1 MKNLKGLRTIF
12 FLGLV
17 FLLASCGGENYP
29 QTAPIILGP
38 HQVLVG
44 PGDTVYRI
52 AYQHGVST
60 RALIEANRLASPYFL
75 NQGQILVLPDPSG
88 DPEPVKG
95 NENVEAA
102 SVKDSG
108 EEDMDSLKPLPLT
121 AIPHESEPGDHPREG
136 LKNLGER
143 PALRQENVL
152 PQMDEKSDKPSNP
165 NAGLGEEKASKIA
178 APKEASVAPPSG
190 DGKFPWP
197 VEGSVIG
204 KFGRGAGKGGQ
215 DGIRIAASEGTSVK
229 AIQAGKVI
237 YVGDEIRNLGNLVLV
252 QHKGGWISAYGHLG
266 KATVAVGDTIKY
278 GQSIGSVGKTGT
290 VKEPQLYFELRKNK
304 KPVDPLGHLRS

>member
-1 MKNLKGLRTIF
+1 MKILKGLRATF
-12 FLGLV
+12 FLGIV
-17 FLLASCGGENYP
+17 CLLASCGGGDYP

-60 RALIEANRLASPYFL
+60 RALIEANRLRPPYIL
-75 NQGQILVLPDPSG
+75 TQGQILMLPDPLG

-95 NENVEAA
+95 KEQDETG
-102 SVKDSG
+102 SVKDST
-108 EEDMDSLKPLPLT
+108 EEEMDSLKPLPLT
-121 AIPHESEPGDHPREG
+121 AIPHESEPGDHPRDG

-152 PQMDEKSDKPSNP
+152 PQMDEKGGKISKPQAS
-165 NAGLGEEKASKIA
+165 LGEEKAPISKG
-178 APKEASVAPPSG
+178 PSEPPSLG
-190 DGKFPWP
+190 DGKFSWP

-266 KATVAVGDTIKY
+266 KAMVAVGDTINY
-278 GQSIGSVGKTGT
+278 GQSIGSVGKTGAA
-290 VKEPQLYFELRKNK
+290 KEPQLYFELRKNK